1 MNKAKAMILEL
12 RDGEDF
18 NEAYANN
25 QVVAHEQTIELYR
38 DYLKNGQNSDL
49 KQFAEKCYPRSRSI
63 CSRPNNSKPDMSSKT
78 DPTAATYTASGRR
91 QSMGPWRAA

>member
-49 KQFAEKCYPRSRSI
+49 KQFAEK
-63 CSRPNNSKPDMSSKT
+63 ML
-78 DPTAATYTASGRR
+78 PTLEEHLQQAKQLQTRHVE
-91 QSMGPWRAA
+91 QD